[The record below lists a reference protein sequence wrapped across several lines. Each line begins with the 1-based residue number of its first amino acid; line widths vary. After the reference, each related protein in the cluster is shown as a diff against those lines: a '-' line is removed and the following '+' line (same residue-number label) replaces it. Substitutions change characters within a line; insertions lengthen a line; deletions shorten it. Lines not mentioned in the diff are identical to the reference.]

1 MDSESIRNLDRTI
14 KQDYLKR
21 MILVAALARAAASCT
36 VHYSLVK
43 LGQGLVCDLKGKGER
58 WRI

>member
-14 KQDYLKR
+14 KQDYLKG
-21 MILVAALARAAASCT
+21 MILVAALIAEASCT